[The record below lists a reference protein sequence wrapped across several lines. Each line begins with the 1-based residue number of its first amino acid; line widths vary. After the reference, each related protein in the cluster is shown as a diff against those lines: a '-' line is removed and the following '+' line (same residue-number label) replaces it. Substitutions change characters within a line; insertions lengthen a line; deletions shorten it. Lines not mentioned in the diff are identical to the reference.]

1 MTYEE
6 ALYHAKS
13 GKALLFYGSGM
24 AYDVLNMRDE
34 KMPTG
39 AALSHILCQEAGFK
53 EEEYHDDLEH
63 SSQEYIEIKGDISLI
78 KLLKEIFTTKKL
90 PDYYTEI
97 SKTSWKS
104 IFTTNYDNSLENSS
118 INNGISRNS
127 IDLTFD
133 PKQFPPSTENIIHI
147 NGYIES
153 LNQNN
158 LYSSFKLTKQSYLAD
173 QFIKSPWYKVFYTE
187 VLASK
192 AIFFYWVFFKI

>member
-39 AALSHILCQEAGFK
+39 AALSHILCKESGFK

-78 KLLKEIFTTKKL
+78 KLLKEVFKTKKL
-90 PDYYTEI
+90 PNYYAEI
-97 SKTSWKS
+97 SKTPWKS
-104 IFTTNYDNSLENSS
+104 IFTTNYDNSLEISS
-118 INNGISRNS
+118 INNGIHRNS

-133 PKQFPPSTENIIHI
+133 PKNFLLAPKILFILMDILSLLIKITYIHLSNLQNRVILLI
-147 NGYIES
+147 N
-153 LNQNN
+153 L
-158 LYSSFKLTKQSYLAD
+158 
-173 QFIKSPWYKVFYTE
+173 
-187 VLASK
+187 
-192 AIFFYWVFFKI
+192 

>member
-78 KLLKEIFTTKKL
+78 KLLKEIFTTKNFLIITLKFQKL
-90 PDYYTEI
+90 H
-97 SKTSWKS
+97 
-104 IFTTNYDNSLENSS
+104 
-118 INNGISRNS
+118 G
-127 IDLTFD
+127 
-133 PKQFPPSTENIIHI
+133 
-147 NGYIES
+147 
-153 LNQNN
+153 
-158 LYSSFKLTKQSYLAD
+158 
-173 QFIKSPWYKVFYTE
+173 KVFSPPIMITP
-187 VLASK
+187 
-192 AIFFYWVFFKI
+192 

>member
-39 AALSHILCQEAGFK
+39 AALSHILCKESGLK

-63 SSQEYIEIKGDISLI
+63 SSQEYIEIKDGISLI
-78 KLLKEIFTTKKL
+78 RLLKEVFKTKKL
-90 PDYYTEI
+90 PNYYAEI
-97 SKTSWKS
+97 SKTPWKS
-104 IFTTNYDNSLENSS
+104 IFTTNYDNSLEISS
-118 INNGISRNS
+118 KENGIHRNP

-153 LNQNN
+153 LSQNN

-173 QFIKSPWYKVFYTE
+173 QFIKNIWYKFFYTE

-192 AIFFYWVFFKI
+192 AIFLLGIL

>member
-39 AALSHILCQEAGFK
+39 AALSHILCKESGFK

-78 KLLKEIFTTKKL
+78 KLLKEVFKTK
-90 PDYYTEI
+90 
-97 SKTSWKS
+97 
-104 IFTTNYDNSLENSS
+104 NSLIITLKFQKLHGKVFSLQ
-118 INNGISRNS
+118 IM
-127 IDLTFD
+127 
-133 PKQFPPSTENIIHI
+133 IIH
-147 NGYIES
+147 
-153 LNQNN
+153 
-158 LYSSFKLTKQSYLAD
+158 
-173 QFIKSPWYKVFYTE
+173 
-187 VLASK
+187 
-192 AIFFYWVFFKI
+192 